1 MESRKKKERGA
12 DGFLIFLVL
21 LLVVWG
27 LIFLYSTSAYN
38 GRVKFHDPAYYFK
51 KQLFATSLGL
61 MGMYLVSFMDYH
73 FLVKM
78 APFFY
83 GVSLVL
89 SLAVLLFGE
98 EYNGSKRWLSLGPLS
113 FQPSEFS
120 KVAVILLLAWV
131 IIRGKE
137 ENRGILYM
145 AGRMV
150 ILLPVV
156 GLVGTNNLSTAVI
169 ILGIGVILI
178 FVSNPR
184 YLPFVG
190 IGAVGILFI
199 AVFLGMA
206 SYRLERLAI
215 WRNPEAYEK
224 GFQTIQGLYAIG
236 SGGIFGKGL
245 GSSLQKL
252 GFVPEAQNDM
262 IFSIICEE
270 TGLLYVYLFVI
281 RTSDLETDGYGY
293 PCPGSLRKSHCSGD
307 HGPYGHPGDPEY
319 CGCDPIRSQI
329 QGSLCPLSAMEAH
342 RYCFFW
348 ERWASLCL

>member
-1 MESRKKKERGA
+1 MCLESRKKKEKGA

-21 LLVVWG
+21 LLVVCG

-38 GRVKFHDPAYYFK
+38 GRVKFHDSAYYFK

-83 GVSLVL
+83 VVSLAL

-120 KVAVILLLAWV
+120 KVTVILLLAWV
-131 IIRGKE
+131 ITRGKE

-145 AGRMV
+145 AGRMA

-190 IGAVGILFI
+190 IGAAGIVFI
-199 AVFLGMA
+199 AIFLGMA

-215 WRNPEAYEK
+215 WRNPGSVFHSSPSPMFHLYINLHKVPSHFPQRHMLIGKTGVWLHSEGSRHSRTISVSLVLHGAY
-224 GFQTIQGLYAIG
+224 Y
-236 SGGIFGKGL
+236 
-245 GSSLQKL
+245 SLSHRL
-252 GFVPEAQNDM
+252 P
-262 IFSIICEE
+262 
-270 TGLLYVYLFVI
+270 
-281 RTSDLETDGYGY
+281 RTE
-293 PCPGSLRKSHCSGD
+293 
-307 HGPYGHPGDPEY
+307 
-319 CGCDPIRSQI
+319 
-329 QGSLCPLSAMEAH
+329 
-342 RYCFFW
+342 
-348 ERWASLCL
+348 

>member
-98 EYNGSKRWLSLGPLS
+98 EYNGSKRWLSLGPLA

-156 GLVGTNNLSTAVI
+156 GLVGTNNLSTAV
-169 ILGIGVILI
+169 
-178 FVSNPR
+178 
-184 YLPFVG
+184 
-190 IGAVGILFI
+190 
-199 AVFLGMA
+199 
-206 SYRLERLAI
+206 
-215 WRNPEAYEK
+215 
-224 GFQTIQGLYAIG
+224 
-236 SGGIFGKGL
+236 
-245 GSSLQKL
+245 
-252 GFVPEAQNDM
+252 D
-262 IFSIICEE
+262 
-270 TGLLYVYLFVI
+270 
-281 RTSDLETDGYGY
+281 
-293 PCPGSLRKSHCSGD
+293 RKSTRLNSSHTLESRM
-307 HGPYGHPGDPEY
+307 P
-319 CGCDPIRSQI
+319 S
-329 QGSLCPLSAMEAH
+329 SA
-342 RYCFFW
+342 
-348 ERWASLCL
+348 

>member
-1 MESRKKKERGA
+1 MEGRKKKERGT

-21 LLVVWG
+21 LLVVCG

-38 GRVKFHDPAYYFK
+38 GRVKFHDSAYYFK

-137 ENRGILYM
+137 ENRGILSM
-145 AGRMV
+145 AGRMI

-190 IGAVGILFI
+190 IGAAGIVFI
-199 AVFLGMA
+199 AIFLGMA
-206 SYRLERLAI
+206 S
-215 WRNPEAYEK
+215 
-224 GFQTIQGLYAIG
+224 
-236 SGGIFGKGL
+236 
-245 GSSLQKL
+245 
-252 GFVPEAQNDM
+252 
-262 IFSIICEE
+262 
-270 TGLLYVYLFVI
+270 
-281 RTSDLETDGYGY
+281 
-293 PCPGSLRKSHCSGD
+293 
-307 HGPYGHPGDPEY
+307 
-319 CGCDPIRSQI
+319 
-329 QGSLCPLSAMEAH
+329 
-342 RYCFFW
+342 
-348 ERWASLCL
+348 